1 MIAGRVRICTTCVR
15 VRMHG
20 WTVEQRHRHKRYTH
34 SHGVC
39 ACTDRRK
46 HAHTQNHIR
55 ASLTALRCT
64 APRRTTCTHCTHQ
77 VTGKEDMFSGAESF
91 DPANMFLH
99 AQVNAHVYEVMS
111 ARQRRAKDQ
120 VTLGHGRHD
129 LYVHDYVRTF
139 DSHTLM

>member
-1 MIAGRVRICTTCVR
+1 MCTTCMHVR
-15 VRMHG
+15 THR
-20 WTVEQRHRHKRYTH
+20 WTVEHRHRHKCYAH
-34 SHGVC
+34 SHGT
-39 ACTDRRK
+39 CTDRRK
-46 HAHTQNHIR
+46 HGHTQKHIR
-55 ASLTALRCT
+55 ASLT